1 MTKLWAKLI
10 KDDKITISYIYKNKE
25 NFDINH
31 FPLYLMDICY
41 NLDIELPII
50 IKKHL
55 KDFYLFNITI
65 FNQSDFLN
73 QQIFDKLTIENG

>member
-1 MTKLWAKLI
+1 MTKLWAKII
-10 KDDKITISYIYKNKE
+10 KDDKIITSYIYTNKQI
-25 NFDINH
+25 FDINH
-31 FPLYLMDICY
+31 FRLYLMDICY
-41 NLDIELPII
+41 DLDIELPII

-73 QQIFDKLTIENG
+73 QQSFDKLTIENG